1 MFPSRFN
8 RNWRYHKELRIWITK
23 ENSTQPSQKVHG
35 GEQGRY
41 AFWDPEV
48 WEKGQKELSVVYSD
62 LEEKNQPVFAQSPM
76 QGVPVTVTPAT
87 VVAQQQQHTAAQP
100 PTRAVNQAFQGLTM
114 GAM

>member
-1 MFPSRFN
+1 M
-8 RNWRYHKELRIWITK
+8 
-23 ENSTQPSQKVHG
+23 
-35 GEQGRY
+35 
-41 AFWDPEV
+41 

-62 LEEKNQPVFAQSPM
+62 LEEMNQPVFAQSQM

-87 VVAQQQQHTAAQP
+87 VVAQQQHTAAQP